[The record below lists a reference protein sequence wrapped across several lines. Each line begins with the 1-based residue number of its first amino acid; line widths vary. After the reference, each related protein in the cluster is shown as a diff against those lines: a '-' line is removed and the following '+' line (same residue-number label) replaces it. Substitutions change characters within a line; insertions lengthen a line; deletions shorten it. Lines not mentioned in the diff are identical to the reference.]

1 VTHPTTILLATGNPA
16 KQDKLRWLLQ
26 GLPLTTIPLS
36 DDIALPP
43 VEETGAGFTDN
54 AVSKAVEYSRRFG
67 GLAISS
73 DGGIE
78 IPALGNGWQALL
90 TGRAAGPDADDAA
103 KARHLLALMRG
114 KAGDQRRVSWT
125 EAVALAE
132 GGKMLAS
139 WQESGNQ
146 GRLTE
151 SYDPAHAI
159 PGFWVYS
166 LWFYPRLGKRYV
178 ELTPQE
184 LAAADLTWGKLKERV
199 QEWFMANKESGRP

>member
-1 VTHPTTILLATGNPA
+1 MSHPTTILLATGNPA

-26 GLPLTTIPLS
+26 GLPLSAIPLS
-36 DDIALPP
+36 DDIARPP
-43 VEETGAGFTDN
+43 VEETGHGFTDN
-54 AVSKAVEYSRRFG
+54 AVTKAVEYSRRFR

-73 DGGIE
+73 DGGVA
-78 IPALGNGWQALL
+78 IPALGKNWQALL

-103 KARHLLALMRG
+103 KTRHLLALMEG
-114 KAGDQRRVSWT
+114 KVGDERRVSWT
-125 EAVALAE
+125 EAVALADSGE
-132 GGKMLAS
+132 LLTS

-166 LWFYPRLGKRYV
+166 LWLYPRLGKRYV
-178 ELTPQE
+178 ELTPEE
-184 LAAADLTWGKLKERV
+184 LFAADLTWGKLRERV
-199 QEWFMANKESGRP
+199 QEWFFSRPF